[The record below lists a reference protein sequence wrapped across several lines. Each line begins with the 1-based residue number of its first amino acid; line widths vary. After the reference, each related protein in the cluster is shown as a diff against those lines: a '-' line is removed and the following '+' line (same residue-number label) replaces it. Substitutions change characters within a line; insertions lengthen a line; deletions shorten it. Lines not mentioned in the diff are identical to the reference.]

1 MIAANWV
8 DFKGPGGL
16 FRRLV
21 VGPALPRALAFAAAA
36 LFCHPA
42 TGGESLPTGVVA
54 ALRTAEIP
62 PSSVSVV
69 VRDAATG
76 RLALGHNAAAAMN
89 PASVMKLVTTYAGL
103 DLLGPAYRWKT
114 EVYAAGTRIGNTL
127 RGELVLKG
135 YGDPKLT
142 FEDFW
147 RMLLDLRGRGLRR
160 IEGDLVLDRS
170 YFAEREPYDTARF
183 DDKPLR
189 PYNVG
194 PDALLLNFK
203 SV

>member
-1 MIAANWV
+1 MLLVLHPNYSRCHRFFPHHFRN
-8 DFKGPGGL
+8 DLLPFTGGL

-89 PASVMKLVTTYAGL
+89 PASVMKLVTTY
-103 DLLGPAYRWKT
+103 
-114 EVYAAGTRIGNTL
+114 
-127 RGELVLKG
+127 
-135 YGDPKLT
+135 
-142 FEDFW
+142 
-147 RMLLDLRGRGLRR
+147 
-160 IEGDLVLDRS
+160 
-170 YFAEREPYDTARF
+170 
-183 DDKPLR
+183 
-189 PYNVG
+189 
-194 PDALLLNFK
+194 
-203 SV
+203 